1 MAEVF
6 FLQVELGLSE
16 YLFVAEPLLDHFLDV
31 YFPVVEQTNFEVS
44 ICCDS
49 QPIAAAAE
57 MLTH

>member
-6 FLQVELGLSE
+6 LLQVKLRLSE
-16 YLFVAEPLLDHFLDV
+16 YLFVAEPLFDHLLDIN
-31 YFPVVEQTNFEVS
+31 FPVVEQTYFEVT